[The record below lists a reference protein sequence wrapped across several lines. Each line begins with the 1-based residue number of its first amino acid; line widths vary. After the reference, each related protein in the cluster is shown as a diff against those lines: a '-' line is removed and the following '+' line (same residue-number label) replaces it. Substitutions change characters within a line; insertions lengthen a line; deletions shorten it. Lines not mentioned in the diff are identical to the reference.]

1 MTSNNNITKSKT
13 TKKGENNNND
23 DNKVETKVIDW
34 SSIEE
39 KWNQRWEKNRLFETD
54 LDLTKKKYFITVAYP
69 YPNSPQHIGHGRTY
83 TLADAHA
90 RYMRMKGYNVLFPMG
105 FHYTGTPIL
114 GMSRRVA
121 SEDKE
126 LLETFRN
133 IYHVT
138 DGTIE
143 SFVEPVKIASYFHN
157 EIKLGMKEM
166 GYSIDWRREFTTID
180 KVYSKFISW
189 QFRTLLKKGLI
200 VQGSHPVGW
209 CPKDQNPVSQ
219 HDTIGDV
226 EPDFNE
232 YMLIKFELE
241 QKDNNCDNGSSSN
254 DSSSSNNM
262 YIIPAATLRPET
274 IFGITNLW
282 VNPKIEYVK
291 VQLDNEKWIVSKD
304 AARRLEFL
312 DHRVTVESTLKG
324 EEIVGKYVKHPI
336 KQVSIPIY
344 PASFV
349 DAHNGTGIVMSV
361 PAHAPYDFQALEDLK
376 HNVSTNN
383 NEFKLKAE
391 EIVEPVKII
400 EPEDQRSEGITNNT
414 IIPAAEILKKF
425 NVKNQDDPELQ
436 NATNELYSY
445 ELYKGKMSQNT
456 GKYKGMS
463 VVAAREKIKKE
474 IILAGFTDGMF
485 ELINKPVRCRCGTEC
500 VVKLLNDQWFINYGD
515 RNWKDL
521 THECI
526 DKMDIVPD
534 EIRHEFKYTIDW
546 LKERACARKSGLGTK
561 LPWDKDWI
569 IESLSDSVI
578 YMAYYI
584 IAKYVNIFCDT
595 NSTNNSTF
603 NNKNNLVISG
613 EDVKDS
619 FFDYVLLGKGDINQT
634 AQDCKLPMKLI
645 EDIRNEFSYFYPL
658 DSRHSGRDLIPN
670 HLSFFIFNHV
680 AIFERENWP
689 KQIVVNGSV
698 LMEGKKMSK
707 SFGNIIPLRSAIKE
721 YGADPIRLAMLISAE
736 LLQDAE
742 FSFDIVKG
750 IRSKLYDIYNMAMEH
765 SLNNKKAVVEKKG
778 DEDERR
784 KKEEQDC
791 QRARV
796 TELEDR
802 WLLSRLRHAIIE
814 TTSSMDKLRMR
825 EALQTLLYSLDQ
837 ELQWYMKRVKA
848 KGRESSITGISALF
862 LKTRVRMLAPFAPF
876 ISEEVWEKISHGD
889 WGHSDI
895 NGKNNNLS
903 QSSRSSIIFAGWPQL
918 EESYHK
924 EDESA
929 EESEELIMNLI
940 SDIQKIIKVTKIS
953 PTRIVIYT
961 AAHWKQKVY
970 QKVLASVLLE
980 GNTNFG
986 DIMKQLLKDPEIA
999 SKSKSDPNLVRKM
1012 MEDILS
1018 TPLESRN
1025 RRLQMAS
1032 EFNEVFP
1039 INDAKSLLTFEAG
1052 NGHAQIIVCPE
1063 DSDAVGDV
1071 TSDNHNLTK
1080 KHDPKSKAKLARPYK
1095 PAIYIE

>member
-1 MTSNNNITKSKT
+1 MTSNNNSTRSKT
-13 TKKGENNNND
+13 TKKSENNN
-23 DNKVETKVIDW
+23 KAETKVIDW
-34 SSIEE
+34 SSIEK
-39 KWNQRWEKNRLFETD
+39 KWNQRWEKDRLFETD
-54 LDLTKKKYFITVAYP
+54 PDLTKKKYFITVAYP

-126 LLETFRN
+126 LLQTFRT
-133 IYHVT
+133 IYHVS
-138 DGTIE
+138 DVTIK

-180 KVYSKFISW
+180 KLYSKFISW

-200 VQGSHPVGW
+200 AQGSHPVGW

-232 YMLIKFELE
+232 YILIKFELE
-241 QKDNNCDNGSSSN
+241 QKDINCDNSN
-254 DSSSSNNM
+254 ASSSSNI

-274 IFGITNLW
+274 IFGVTNLW

-291 VQLDNEKWIVSKD
+291 VQLDNERWIVSMD
-304 AARRLEFL
+304 TARRLEFL
-312 DHRVTVESTLKG
+312 NHKVMIESTLKG
-324 EEIVGKYVKHPI
+324 EEIIGKYVKHPI

-344 PASFV
+344 PAAFV
-349 DAHNGTGIVMSV
+349 DGHSGTGIVMSV
-361 PAHAPYDFQALEDLK
+361 PAHAPYDYQALEDLK
-376 HNVSTNN
+376 RNVSTKN
-383 NEFKLKAE
+383 NEFNLKAE
-391 EIVEPVKII
+391 EIVEPLKII
-400 EPEDQRSEGITNNT
+400 EPEDQYGAITDNT
-414 IIPAAEILKKF
+414 IIPAAEIIKKF
-425 NVKNQDDPELQ
+425 NVENQEDPELQ

-445 ELYKGKMSQNT
+445 EFYKGKMSQNT

-463 VVAAREKIKKE
+463 VAAAREKIKKE
-474 IILAGFTDGMF
+474 IILAGFAEGMLD
-485 ELINKPVRCRCGTEC
+485 LINKPVRCRCGTEC

-515 RNWKDL
+515 RKWKDMA
-521 THECI
+521 HECI
-526 DKMDIVPD
+526 DKMDIVPE
-534 EIRHEFKYTIDW
+534 EIRQEFKYTLDW

-584 IAKYVNIFCDT
+584 IAKYVNIFCGT
-595 NSTNNSTF
+595 NATNNSRF
-603 NNKNNLVISG
+603 NNENNLVING
-613 EDVKDS
+613 DHVNDS
-619 FFDYVLLGKGDINQT
+619 FFDYVLLGKGDIIHT
-634 AQDCKLPMKLI
+634 AQDCKLPTNVI

-721 YGADPIRLAMLISAE
+721 YGADSIRLAILISAE

-765 SLNNKKAVVEKKG
+765 SLNNNNNKKAVVEKKIN
-778 DEDERR
+778 EDERR
-784 KKEEQDC
+784 KKEEQDY
-791 QRARV
+791 QIVRI

-802 WLLSRLRHAIIE
+802 WLLSKLYHAIIE
-814 TTSSMDKLRMR
+814 TSSSMDKLRMR

-837 ELQWYMKRVKA
+837 DLQWYIKRVKA
-848 KGRESSITGISALF
+848 KGRETSITAISALF

-876 ISEEVWEKISHGD
+876 TSEEVWEKIGY
-889 WGHSDI
+889 GRRGYSDN
-895 NGKNNNLS
+895 NGNNNSLLPS
-903 QSSRSSIIFAGWPQL
+903 LPSSIIFAGWPQL
-918 EESYHK
+918 EEPYYK
-924 EDESA
+924 EDEAA

-940 SDIQKIIKVTKIS
+940 FDIQKIIKVTKIS
-953 PTRIVIYT
+953 PTKIVIYT
-961 AAHWKQKVY
+961 AAYWKQKVY
-970 QKVLASVLLE
+970 QKVLASVLSE
-980 GNTNFG
+980 GNANFG
-986 DIMKQLLKDPEIA
+986 VVMKQLIKDPEIA

-1018 TPLESRN
+1018 TPLESKN
-1025 RRLQMAS
+1025 RRLKMGS
-1032 EFNEVFP
+1032 EFNEVSP
-1039 INDAKSLLTFEAG
+1039 INDAKSLITFEAG
-1052 NGHAQIIVCPE
+1052 NGHTQIIVFSE
-1063 DSDAVGDV
+1063 DSDAVGYI
-1071 TSDNHNLTK
+1071 TSDNDNLQK
-1080 KHDPKSKAKLARPYK
+1080 RHDPKTKAKLARPYK